1 MLKKLAKLIDVK
13 SIVTFVLT
21 GVFAYL
27 SITGVISGEQF
38 LTVFTMVVSFYFGT
52 QAGKREKEEKRRKR
66 ILYESIRT
74 AVATLLLL
82 AVSLLTFAWFH
93 HARPKERMSAG
104 LYTATPT
111 PFLSQIVD
119 KGKSTPAPS
128 AEADAP
134 PATPEPTPKFVP
146 WIEK

>member
-52 QAGKREKEEKRRKR
+52 QAGKREKEE
-66 ILYESIRT
+66 E
-74 AVATLLLL
+74 
-82 AVSLLTFAWFH
+82 
-93 HARPKERMSAG
+93 KENKEKE
-104 LYTATPT
+104 
-111 PFLSQIVD
+111 D
-119 KGKSTPAPS
+119 
-128 AEADAP
+128 
-134 PATPEPTPKFVP
+134 EP
-146 WIEK
+146 